1 MKPVFSVSTPATSL
15 ALLTPEELRA
25 AAGVT
30 GAGSDVALAAIG
42 AAAAADIMTECNIAS
57 DGVNPPTLM
66 SEPVIDTFR
75 PERPF
80 YHNER
85 NPSALILSRR
95 FVSSVT
101 SVVEAGVELTADD
114 YLLRAEAGLLER
126 LINDNVACWQS
137 VKVVVAYVAGFATV
151 PPELKAAAAELVRT
165 RWSETSRDPLVKG
178 YREKVDDIRET
189 ETTYWVGG
197 TSGAD
202 KGPVPANVAARLAR
216 FMNIGV
222 G

>member
-1 MKPVFSVSTPATSL
+1 MKPVFSVTTPATSL

-30 GAGSDVALAAIG
+30 GTDSDVALAALG
-42 AAAAADIMTECNIAS
+42 EAAAASIMSECNIAS

-66 SEPVIDTFR
+66 SETVVDTFR
-75 PERPF
+75 PDRPI
-80 YHNER
+80 YQNER

-101 SVVEAGVELTADD
+101 SVVEGGVELTADD
-114 YLLRAEAGLLER
+114 FILRAEAGLLER
-126 LINDNVACWQS
+126 LVNDNISCWRS
-137 VKVVVAYVAGFATV
+137 VKIVVTYVAGFTTV
-151 PPELKAAAAELVRT
+151 PPELKASASELVRT
-165 RWSETSRDPLVKG
+165 RSSETSRDPLVKG

-202 KGPVPANVAARLAR
+202 KGPVPPAIAARLGR
-216 FMNIGV
+216 FMNIAV